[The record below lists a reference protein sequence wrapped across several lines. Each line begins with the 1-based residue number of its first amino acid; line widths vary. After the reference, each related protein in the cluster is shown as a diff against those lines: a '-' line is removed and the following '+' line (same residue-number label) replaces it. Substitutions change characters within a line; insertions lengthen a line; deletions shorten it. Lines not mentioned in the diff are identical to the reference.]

1 MRFRCQNV
9 FNCDAPTYWTK
20 IFFDKEYN
28 DGLYRNVLGFKSFE
42 IQELTGEPGGDRTR
56 RMYTEPMAEAP
67 AVVTKLIGGGLAYTE
82 RGSFD
87 AKTEKWTYAI
97 TTNKLTEKVRI
108 GGTLWV
114 EPRGDKKIERICEVE
129 LEVNVFGVGGV
140 IEKFI
145 ADTTRDSYEKT
156 AKYTN
161 EFIAKKG
168 L

>member
-9 FNCDAPTYWTK
+9 FNCDAETYWTK
-20 IFFDKEYN
+20 IFFDTEYN
-28 DGLYRNVLGFKSFE
+28 DALYRNVLGFKAFE
-42 IQELTGEPGGDRTR
+42 VQELTGETGGDRTR
-56 RMYTEPMAEAP
+56 RTYTEPKADAP

-82 RGSFD
+82 RGRFD
-87 AKTEKWTYAI
+87 AKAQKWSYEI
-97 TTNKLTEKVRI
+97 TTNKLSDRVRI

-114 EPRGDKKIERICEVE
+114 EPRGDRRIERICEVD
-129 LEVNVFGVGGV
+129 LEVKVLGIGGV
-140 IEKFI
+140 VEKYI

-156 AKYTN
+156 AVYTN